1 VVSAPRLLALDF
13 DRVEWS
19 LTRPDGSERVVV
31 VLVGSGST
39 WFEAIRF
46 PHDVSEGGCSTGNPL
61 IDDEIRRRSSEE
73 LVRLTAI
80 LALARPGWVA

>member
-39 WFEAIRF
+39 
-46 PHDVSEGGCSTGNPL
+46 
-61 IDDEIRRRSSEE
+61 
-73 LVRLTAI
+73 
-80 LALARPGWVA
+80 